1 MLELRRKFVGLSEY
15 DKKVLEQLE
24 RDLTGGDDAFA
35 RKMSPKMVRPANSA
49 AKLIAGAL
57 VALIG
62 MSLLVFAAIIHL
74 VVVGVAGFLVALA
87 GLLVASANPV
97 GRSTRRASVEKGSKP
112 KTTGSFFENRW
123 DKRRDQ
129 Q

>member
-1 MLELRRKFVGLSEY
+1 MGLSEY

-24 RDLTGGDDAFA
+24 RDLIDGDDAFA
-35 RKMSPKMVRPANSA
+35 RKISAGNIKPTNSA

-62 MSLLVFAAIIHL
+62 MSLLVFGAISQL
-74 VVVGVAGFLVALA
+74 VVFGVAGFVVALS

-97 GRSTRRASVEKGSKP
+97 GRSATDKAHTPRKP
-112 KTTGSFFENRW
+112 KNSGSFFENRW
-123 DKRRDQ
+123 DQRRDKS
-129 Q
+129 